1 LLNKRLFKHCS
12 LLDDGGLLGDVKRH
26 VSRADRHAVLDSGA
40 WWIAAHADELL
51 VNISA
56 EIEQQKIGVQELE
69 PDETHRH
76 LLDLRPRRSKPR
88 SKKRQASAKTNKLN
102 GATRRKPKRKRSSW
116 ASKKKWKP
124 TKRSKVGICRRIC
137 LIFIVSV
144 SRLCICIVGDKEEA
158 SAIKGTR
165 TARSRP

>member
-12 LLDDGGLLGDVKRH
+12 LVDDGGLLGDVKRH

-56 EIEQQKIGVQELE
+56 EIEQQKIGVKELE

-88 SKKRQASAKTNKLN
+88 SKKRQASTKTNK
-102 GATRRKPKRKRSSW
+102 TKRRKPKRKRSSW

-124 TKRSKVGICRRIC
+124 VKRSKVGICRMIC
-137 LIFIVSV
+137 LIYTVSV
-144 SRLCICIVGDKEEA
+144 SRLCICIVGGKEEA
-158 SAIKGTR
+158 SAIEGTR